1 MPKFNLHNIY
11 KDAVTSQELHTGR
24 DMKSIVQKAQK
35 NPARRGTESKE
46 G

>member
-11 KDAVTSQELHTGR
+11 KEAVASQELHTGH
-24 DMKSIVQKAQK
+24 DTQTIVQKAQ